1 MQVGVP
7 TELFP
12 ATKDAPMRDRPAHP
26 RLGRLLDR
34 LAAVIAISLVA
45 VSGGLLAE
53 LNQQAHAE
61 SRGDPFAESRSAA
74 G

>member
-1 MQVGVP
+1 MP
-7 TELFP
+7 
-12 ATKDAPMRDRPAHP
+12 RPRPSNAHP
-26 RLGRLLDR
+26 RLQRLLDR

-61 SRGDPFAESRSAA
+61 ARVSVFAGAPASA